1 MQVVPGHCQIH
12 LQSYLSLEQ
21 GERAFLRERSIDN
34 ACLVS
39 ITPLDSRLV
48 RFEHVS
54 FRLLTNSK
62 PARLDRSPSSVP
74 HSNNRVFFLRERSK
88 DSREHGYPIE
98 RERERE
104 SSLPLC
110 CQGKISVEIWDSTF
124 ASVHV
129 KFSWERKFTSRRF
142 QIRLEGLRITWL
154 RENVLSFWP
163 VDKLLDGRSRGRGS
177 WQESGLKS
185 YLTIPLRTRG

>member
-1 MQVVPGHCQIH
+1 MP
-12 LQSYLSLEQ
+12 
-21 GERAFLRERSIDN
+21 R
-34 ACLVS
+34 
-39 ITPLDSRLV
+39 LDYAP
-48 RFEHVS
+48 RFETWFDSNTFS

-62 PARLDRSPSSVP
+62 PARRDSIVLLPLFHIRIIAFSFLENGRRIHENTVIRST
-74 HSNNRVFFLRERSK
+74 
-88 DSREHGYPIE
+88 E
-98 RERERE
+98 RERKGE

-154 RENVLSFWP
+154 REKVFSWP
-163 VDKLLDGRSRGRGS
+163 VDKLLGGRSPGRRGS
-177 WQESGLKS
+177 WQESGLKN
-185 YLTIPLRTRG
+185 YLTIPPLRTRG